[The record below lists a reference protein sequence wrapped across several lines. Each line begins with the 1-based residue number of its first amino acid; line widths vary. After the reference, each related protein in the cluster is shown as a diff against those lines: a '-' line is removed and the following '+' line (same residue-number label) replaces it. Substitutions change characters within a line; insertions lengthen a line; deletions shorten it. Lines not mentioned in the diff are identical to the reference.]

1 MSDVNSPLLPTA
13 EAAKYLRIGQS
24 LLNRMRRENTG
35 PDYVKLG
42 RKVFYRQVE
51 LDKYIESNV
60 FDLQEYNTRVE
71 LDKNNKL
78 FISSKGE

>member
-1 MSDVNSPLLPTA
+1 
-13 EAAKYLRIGQS
+13 
-24 LLNRMRRENTG
+24 MRRENTG

-71 LDKNNKL
+71 LDKINKL